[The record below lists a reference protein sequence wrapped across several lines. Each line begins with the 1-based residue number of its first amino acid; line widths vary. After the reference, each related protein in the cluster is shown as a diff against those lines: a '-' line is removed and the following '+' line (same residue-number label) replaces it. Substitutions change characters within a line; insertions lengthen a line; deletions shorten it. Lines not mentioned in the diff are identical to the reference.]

1 RHLGVGASVHLGH
14 VAGEVEQAQHGVGL
28 DLADRT
34 QVLHDGS
41 PAVAP
46 ASQRIAVSAEAT
58 APLHEVTLWVDAAP
72 LAVFDALPYT
82 AYWTL
87 APGPHRFTVSGV
99 TPEGAPV
106 AGDVITVTVE

>member
-1 RHLGVGASVHLGH
+1 
-14 VAGEVEQAQHGVGL
+14 
-28 DLADRT
+28 
-34 QVLHDGS
+34 
-41 PAVAP
+41 
-46 ASQRIAVSAEAT
+46 
-58 APLHEVTLWVDAAP
+58 LWVDAAP

-106 AGDVITVTVE
+106 ACDVITVTVE

>member
-1 RHLGVGASVHLGH
+1 VDVPASSTAATAPLRLLRPD
-14 VAGEVEQAQHGVGL
+14 AGTVYRY
-28 DLADRT
+28 D
-34 QVLHDGS
+34 
-41 PAVAP
+41 PAIAP

-72 LAVFDALPYT
+72 LAVFDAPPYT

-99 TPEGAPV
+99 TPEGALLT
-106 AGDVITVTVE
+106 GDVITVTVE